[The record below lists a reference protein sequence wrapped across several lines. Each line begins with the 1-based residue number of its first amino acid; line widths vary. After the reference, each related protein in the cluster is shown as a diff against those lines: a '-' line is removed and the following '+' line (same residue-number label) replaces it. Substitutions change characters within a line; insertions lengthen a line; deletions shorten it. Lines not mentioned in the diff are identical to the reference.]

1 LNSIAEFL
9 IKTGQIYEGFYGP
22 EGEHTVATSS
32 GPAETRGILN
42 LVGMEAAE
50 TQSGESALETAPV
63 RQLGHTFRALRHR
76 NFRLFLSG
84 QIVSLVGTWMQNVA
98 QSWLVY
104 RMTHSELLLGT
115 AWFCS
120 QIAVFAL
127 GPLGGLA
134 ADRFSRHKLVVVTQ
148 TLSMLQALAIAILTL
163 SGKVA
168 VWHILALACV
178 LGVINAF
185 DMPGRQ
191 ALVVHMTSPE
201 DLINAISLNSA
212 VFNAARVVGPAVAGL
227 VVAAVGEGTCF
238 LLNAVSFLA
247 VIACLLAMRLPPF
260 ESAAPDSPWRHLLE
274 GFGYTWSHKVVRRTL
289 AIMGAA
295 TLSGMPVLV
304 LAPVFADSIFH
315 RGSRGLGFLMGAMGV
330 GAVTGTLVLAR
341 RTKVSG
347 LTRVIAYSGM
357 VTGAMFIVFGVS
369 RSYWLSLAIMPVIG
383 FCVMRQMAS
392 ANTTI
397 QTSIPDEYRGR
408 VMAFYAMTVVGLGPF
423 GSLASGALAGR
434 LGARATVVGGG
445 VLAILACLVYAR
457 QDGG

>member
-1 LNSIAEFL
+1 
-9 IKTGQIYEGFYGP
+9 
-22 EGEHTVATSS
+22 
-32 GPAETRGILN
+32 
-42 LVGMEAAE
+42 MEAAQK
-50 TQSGESALETAPV
+50 QSGQATDAPAV
-63 RQLGHTFRALRHR
+63 RQLNHTFRALRHR

-134 ADRFSRHKLVVVTQ
+134 ADRFSRHKLVIATQ
-148 TLSMLQALAIAILTL
+148 TASMLQALAIAVLTL
-163 SGKVA
+163 SGRIA

-191 ALVVHMTSPE
+191 ALVVHMTSPD

-227 VVAAVGEGTCF
+227 VVAAVGEGMCF

-260 ESAAPDSPWRHLLE
+260 EYAAPESPWRHLME
-274 GFGYTWSHKVVRRTL
+274 GFGYTWSHKVVRRIL
-289 AIMGAA
+289 AVMAAA
-295 TLSGMPVLV
+295 TLAGMPALV
-304 LAPVFADSIFH
+304 LAPVFADAIFH
-315 RGSRGLGFLMGAMGV
+315 RGSKGLGFLMGAMGV

-341 RTKVSG
+341 RTGVSG

-357 VTGAMFIVFGVS
+357 VTGVTYIVFGLS
-369 RSYWLSLAIMPVIG
+369 RSYWLSLAIMPLIG
-383 FCVMRQMAS
+383 FFVMRQMAS

-408 VMAFYAMTVVGLGPF
+408 VMAFYAVAVVGLGPF
-423 GSLASGALAGR
+423 GSLAAGALAGR
-434 LGARATVVGGG
+434 FGARATVVGGG
-445 VLAILACLVYAR
+445 VLAIVACLVYAR
-457 QDGG
+457 KNAD